1 VLPSLQLGGER
12 QEVLSLTKYQ
22 NIHTTVSD
30 SHQGGLTVR
39 MHVTL

>member
-1 VLPSLQLGGER
+1 
-12 QEVLSLTKYQ
+12 LTKYQ